1 MPPYKELPSPP
12 EKISSG
18 AILARM
24 IDGIGFRYQVA
35 TDGLTDN
42 EVNFL
47 PTDGSMN
54 MIELLEHIY
63 KVLFWGYRACD
74 DQLEYRKD
82 LATYDDYRNE
92 TLEICQAFKKK
103 LLTMSDEDLNQ
114 ISIFLKRKNKTFTFW
129 YLIKGFSSKN
139 KKSRSDKICA
149 LKFNEISFQTKIR
162 KVEVIRIVC

>member
-129 YLIKGFSSKN
+129 YLINGPIADVLTHIGQINSWRRIAGNPVAKISPFDG
-139 KKSRSDKICA
+139 KK
-149 LKFNEISFQTKIR
+149 F
-162 KVEVIRIVC
+162 